1 MRLPTVGTVGTSLVV
16 LWKISVMTENVRE
29 TVIFSRNSKTV
40 IVSGTLLEHDVEC
53 DLSVRVT
60 INAWKNTSSAKRE
73 IFNDRG
79 SRHHFCYFH
88 VKYILEPMYIEC
100 HS

>member
-60 INAWKNTSSAKRE
+60 INAWKTRVARKGKFSILVDRAIISV
-73 IFNDRG
+73 IFT
-79 SRHHFCYFH
+79 
-88 VKYILEPMYIEC
+88 
-100 HS
+100 

>member
-53 DLSVRVT
+53 
-60 INAWKNTSSAKRE
+60 AERE
-73 IFNDRG
+73 IFNISG

-88 VKYILEPMYIEC
+88 VEYILEPMYIEC